1 MLFAPGRIWEGET
14 AVVVAGGPSLTL
26 AQVRAIGIAHALGRC
41 RVIAVS
47 DAVYPCWFAD
57 ICLSSD
63 AKWWDHHHGLS
74 AFRRIKISR
83 NPLGRY
89 DVQNLNDT
97 GPDGFDPVPGN
108 VRHGSNSGYQA
119 VHVAAQLGAKTIII
133 VGMDFSDGGARDH
146 WFGLHQGRM
155 DMCSDTETWR
165 QHFRTLTDALDGLG
179 VVVLNAS
186 TTSTITWLPAC
197 NLEHHFAS

>member
-14 AVVVAGGPSLTL
+14 AVIVAGGPSLTL
-26 AQVRAIGIAHALGRC
+26 AQVRAIGVAHALGRC

-57 ICLSSD
+57 ICFSSD

-89 DVQNLNDT
+89 DIQNLHDT
-97 GPDGFDPVPGN
+97 GECGFDPVPGN

-119 VHVAAQLGAKTIII
+119 VHLAAQLGASEIVI
-133 VGMDFSDGGARDH
+133 VGMDYSDGGARDH
-146 WFGLHQGRM
+146 WFGLHKGRM
-155 DMCSDTETWR
+155 DMHSDTDTWR
-165 QHFRTLTDALDGLG
+165 RHFRTLTDALKERG
-179 VVVLNAS
+179 VSVLNAS
-186 TTSTITWLPAC
+186 PTSTISWLPHC
-197 NLEHHFAS
+197 DMETCLGP